1 MFDSDSLYLFYL
13 VFMKTDKISLKTRLI
28 LYNRGNIL
36 LLRQRK
42 AQGGR
47 FTFVGGTIEK
57 GEFAKQTLARE
68 AFEEAGI
75 IINPDDLRLAH
86 ILHKKYKKG
95 MRIILYFKT
104 AKWEGRLRNREPH
117 KFVEASFYPLE
128 DLPASLSST
137 AKHVL
142 RMYRKGEMY
151 SEYLK
156 R

>member
-1 MFDSDSLYLFYL
+1 
-13 VFMKTDKISLKTRLI
+13 MKREIISLKTRLI
-28 LYNRGNIL
+28 LYNKGGIL

-42 AQGGR
+42 AQGGK
-47 FTFVGGTIEK
+47 FTFVGGTIEE
-57 GEFAKQTLARE
+57 GEFAKQTLVRE

-75 IINPDDLRLAH
+75 IINPEDLRLAH
-86 ILHKKYKKG
+86 ILHKKYKNG

-104 AKWEGRLRNREPH
+104 ARWEGKLRNREPH
-117 KFVEASFYPLE
+117 KFVEASFYPLDE
-128 DLPASLSST
+128 LPASLSST
-137 AKHVL
+137 ARHVL